1 MDYDFRKKLE
11 LFFSVLSQSKYG
23 SILVYYKNKEI
34 FKHSG
39 NLAGPR
45 AEISIK
51 NKKCLDD
58 FFIKGDLGW
67 AESYIEENW
76 DNKNLTDLLEWGAKN
91 FHEFSKFIRG
101 KWYIILHLRL
111 KHFFNRNTKN
121 GSQKNISFHYDL
133 GNNFYKTWLDK
144 SMTYSSAIFKESKDD
159 LYKAQINKYKNLSKL
174 IDVKSSDKI
183 LEIGCGW
190 GGFSEFL
197 AKSYKAKITA
207 ITISERQYESVKE
220 NIFKKKLNEYINV
233 QLTDYR
239 DVRGKFDKIVS
250 IEMFEAVGEKYWK
263 DYFKILRDNL
273 KNNGSIG
280 LQTITIDERFFNKY
294 RKFPDFIQTYIF
306 PGGMLPSI
314 QEMNKVLGSTG
325 LKVDSQFMFG
335 DHYAKTLEYWR
346 GSFDRSWD
354 NIKNMG
360 FNNTFKR
367 MWNYYLS
374 YCQGGFQ
381 SGNINVGQFL
391 IKKI

>member
-39 NLAGPR
+39 NLAGPK

-76 DNKNLTDLLEWGAKN
+76 DTKNLTDFLEWGAKN

>member
-76 DNKNLTDLLEWGAKN
+76 DTNNLTDFLEWGAKN